1 MHGCSF
7 CGDPANCA
15 SLTGVWLAGGVQVN
29 TGPPLPRR
37 LLLALGALALLDGCT
52 NPVTTRWQGAPATSD
67 LPGDSHPE
75 PSPSGPSPSTQPSW
89 RIPTPATATP
99 GVCPA
104 VPGVIQHTGG
114 PQHYLP
120 CSGTNIALTIDDGPD
135 PQWTP
140 QILALL
146 ARYQIPATFC
156 MIGRH
161 AAAYP
166 HLVAAVVDGGHQVA
180 NHTFTHPIPISRLT
194 PPQVHDEVNRASDAI
209 TAASGGHRPIL
220 FRSPGGN
227 WSPEVLAACAQGGMR
242 PLDWSVDP
250 RDWSRPGVP
259 HIVDVILTRTRP
271 GAIILDH
278 DGGGNRQ
285 QTLDALTIALPRLL
299 DAGYRF
305 TQP

>member
-1 MHGCSF
+1 
-7 CGDPANCA
+7 
-15 SLTGVWLAGGVQVN
+15 
-29 TGPPLPRR
+29 
-37 LLLALGALALLDGCT
+37 
-52 NPVTTRWQGAPATSD
+52 
-67 LPGDSHPE
+67 
-75 PSPSGPSPSTQPSW
+75 
-89 RIPTPATATP
+89 
-99 GVCPA
+99 VCPT
-104 VPGVIQHTGG
+104 VPGVVQHPGG

-120 CSGTNIALTIDDGPD
+120 CSGTDIALTIDDGPD
-135 PQWTP
+135 PQWTV

-146 ARYQIPATFC
+146 ARHQIPATFC

-166 HLVAAVVDGGHQVA
+166 HLVAAVVAGGHRVA
-180 NHTFTHPIPISRLT
+180 NHSFTHPIPISRL
-194 PPQVHDEVNRASDAI
+194 PPAQVRDEVNRATDAI
-209 TAASGGHRPIL
+209 TVAAGGTRPVL
-220 FRSPGGN
+220 FRSPGGI
-227 WSPEVLAACAQGGMR
+227 WSPAVLAACAAAGLR

-259 HIVDVILTRTRP
+259 HIVDVILTKTRP